1 MWNELLP
8 QPFLVIGVVH
18 VVVAVSTFEQDRNI
32 KRTLVGM
39 KPPSPPEKEAIYLK
53 SRNGYLNS
61 EMCVFNTLNLV
72 YYYQYG
78 R

>member
-1 MWNELLP
+1 MDSEFGMSFSYNHFMSSWQSPL
-8 QPFLVIGVVH
+8 
-18 VVVAVSTFEQDRNI
+18 FEQDRNI
-32 KRTLVGM
+32 ERTLGM
-39 KPPSPPEKEAIYLK
+39 KPLSPPEKEAIYLK

-61 EMCVFNTLNLV
+61 EMCVFNTLNLM